1 MWLGSWSGPDPGRGD
16 SSPATRS
23 TRGQAPI
30 ESALLL
36 VVLVRGVGVAQVAD
50 GARGQVREGESI
62 GPVDAQVPA
71 HERGEPGHV
80 LIEDRIA
87 LGPELGDRGVQVHR
101 GPQDHAIQDES
112 EHAELIFEP
121 SFVAVEQL
129 ALLAVAD
136 GAGQVVAAFLQV
148 ADVLDVAA
156 IGLVGIDVGQDVQRL
171 EDPAVGGVLVTA
183 ARRTAF
189 GCLVH

>member
-1 MWLGSWSGPDPGRGD
+1 
-16 SSPATRS
+16 
-23 TRGQAPI
+23 
-30 ESALLL
+30 
-36 VVLVRGVGVAQVAD
+36 V
-50 GARGQVREGESI
+50 
-62 GPVDAQVPA
+62 
-71 HERGEPGHV
+71 
-80 LIEDRIA
+80 
-87 LGPELGDRGVQVHR
+87 
-101 GPQDHAIQDES
+101 S